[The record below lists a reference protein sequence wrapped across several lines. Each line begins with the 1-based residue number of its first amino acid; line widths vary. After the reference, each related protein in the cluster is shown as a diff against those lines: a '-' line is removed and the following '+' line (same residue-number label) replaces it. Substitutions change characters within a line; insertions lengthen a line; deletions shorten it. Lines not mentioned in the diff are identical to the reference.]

1 MKLPHQLL
9 VKLSP
14 LVEAAR
20 GEPLIEPFVEVAEHS
35 EARLVLRSSY
45 GLFSFDKAQRV
56 ITRDEVEVSG
66 FDGVLSV
73 DIGAFPGGRGEKSWS
88 VVLFR
93 GLVDRITIGRTYDD
107 GEASVVAAKVAQVL
121 GCKVVSL
128 AIRR

>member
-45 GLFSFDKAQRV
+45 GLFSFDTAQRV

-66 FDGVLSV
+66 FDAVLSV

-128 AIRR
+128 TIRR

>member
-66 FDGVLSV
+66 FDAVLSV

-121 GCKVVSL
+121 SCKVVSL